1 MKDSMVRCLHSLIC
15 KECQVEEDGTI
26 SIISIYPRLTFSS
39 LPATLP
45 LCFVCFLELSLE
57 KYYQNVQDL
66 DVHIL
71 ITSPSERIVSDTQKA
86 DVFEQISA
94 DKARLTTS
102 VNFGEVE
109 FLEFGTYTFQ
119 VFFKNELLCDDFFEI
134 VQQ

>member
-1 MKDSMVRCLHSLIC
+1 MQDDMVRCLHSLIC
-15 KECQVEEDGTI
+15 KECQVDADGTI

-39 LPATLP
+39 LPAKLP

-57 KYYQNVQDL
+57 KYYQSVQDL
-66 DVHIL
+66 EVQIV
-71 ITSPSERIVSDTQKA
+71 ITSPSGRVIRDTRKD

-94 DKARLTTS
+94 DKARLTTP

-119 VFFKNELLCDDFFEI
+119 VFFKSELLCDDFFEI
-134 VQQ
+134 IQK